1 MGTRCK
7 LVPNRRV
14 KMETPGTS
22 DVRAYPACKICDRG
36 TLMPR
41 KIRRL
46 SGPAV
51 AIGYILLIPSIL
63 GMAGCAILLVVSLF
77 AGVAGAAHGS
87 AFATAFAGISTI
99 AFVYIGIFC
108 FVSGLLGWLLIM
120 KKHVLQCG
128 YCGAVVN
135 AVAPISSQSER
146 SAASAR
152 NVILGALFI
161 LGITGAIWAFVV
173 AEAGIQNSTSTA
185 TATGPAQPT
194 PDNSTAE
201 PAQHDARQPFTSAD
215 GRFSILFPSA
225 PQQSSGPIDL
235 GNGETVTFYKF
246 SATADNI
253 KYVVVYADCPQ
264 EVRASASS
272 DAFLQMMEK
281 SAIVDKTLSG
291 DYGFDFNGVP
301 ARAFTAADS
310 TGAVYIAQE
319 FLAGTRFYSL
329 LTVSTITPT
338 HYPNTQ
344 FMNSFK
350 ILGNPPTTV
359 DNSTAPRETP
369 EPAPVL
375 SFQPSPESTDLTPTP
390 ASRSGWKTYE
400 AANGEKFRVN
410 MATIRHTQL
419 GVMVWGAI
427 QGIDIVAKPMIFD
440 CHGHYMFFINNDETG
455 TTTSGW
461 MLAPSRS
468 IVGQIAKDICA
479 KR

>member
-1 MGTRCK
+1 
-7 LVPNRRV
+7 
-14 KMETPGTS
+14 METPGAY
-22 DVRAYPACKICDRG
+22 DLKAYPTCKICDRG

-63 GMAGCAILLVVSLF
+63 GMVGCAILLVVSLL
-77 AGVAGAAHGS
+77 AGVAGAAHRS
-87 AFATAFAGISTI
+87 AFATAFAGTWSI
-99 AFVYIGIFC
+99 AMLSSGIGC
-108 FVSGLLGWLLIM
+108 FVFGLLGWLLIM
-120 KKHVLQCG
+120 KKHVLQCV

-135 AVAPISSQSER
+135 ADAPIFSQPER
-146 SAASAR
+146 STVSAR

-173 AEAGIQNSTSTA
+173 AEVGTQTSTP
-185 TATGPAQPT
+185 TATTALQVQPI

-201 PAQHDARQPFTSAD
+201 PTQPDAWQPFTSAD
-215 GRFSILFPSA
+215 GRFSILFPST

-264 EVRASASS
+264 EVGASASP

-310 TGAVYIAQE
+310 TGTVYIAQE

-350 ILGNPPTTV
+350 IWGNPPTAV
-359 DNSTAPRETP
+359 DNSTAPSETT
-369 EPAPVL
+369 EPAPAL
-375 SFQPSPESTDLTPTP
+375 SFQPSPESTDVTP
-390 ASRSGWKTYE
+390 A
-400 AANGEKFRVN
+400 
-410 MATIRHTQL
+410 L
-419 GVMVWGAI
+419 
-427 QGIDIVAKPMIFD
+427 VASQQ
-440 CHGHYMFFINNDETG
+440 E
-455 TTTSGW
+455 TSGS
-461 MLAPSRS
+461 PSTPQITEVTQGQTPDQVVAILGPPIS
-468 IVGQIAKDICA
+468 ITTGAKHAYTYPHVMIVFTDGKVSDIHQIQ
-479 KR
+479 